1 MKDTDLFQ
9 LAMGLVPPWQVT
21 QCTFDPEQG
30 RLDISIDFVR
40 GGTFPCPECG
50 RADCKAYDTEERTW
64 RHLNFFQYETYLHA
78 RVPRVQCETCGTK
91 VVNVPW
97 ARPGS
102 GFTLLFEALIMALAG
117 QMPIRALARIVKEHD
132 TRLWRVLDHYVA
144 DVRAK
149 EDFSTVKQ
157 VGVDET
163 ASRRGQNYVSL
174 FVDLERSKVLFATE
188 GRNAATMGVFKEDLI
203 AHGGTAEA
211 ISEVCCD
218 MSPAYIS
225 GAGEHFP
232 GAQLTFDKFHIMK
245 IINGAVD
252 EVRRQERQSR
262 PELTKTRYLWL
273 KNPENLTAR
282 QVATIERLSMKRFKL
297 KTARA
302 YHLRLVFQEFW
313 SQTAEDAAA
322 FLRRWHSWAVRSRL
336 RPMRAVAATIKRHWA
351 GILRWFKSR
360 VNNGI
365 LEGINSL
372 AQAAKARARGY
383 RTAKNFIT
391 MIYLI
396 AGKLDFSLPT

>member
-1 MKDTDLFQ
+1 
-9 LAMGLVPPWQVT
+9 MGLVPPWRVT

-30 RLDISIDFVR
+30 RLDIGIDFVR
-40 GGTFPCPECG
+40 GGTFFCPECG
-50 RADCKAYDTEERTW
+50 REGCKAHDTEERIW

-78 RVPRVQCETCGTK
+78 RVPRVQCESCGIK

-132 TRLWRVLDHYVA
+132 TRLWRVLNHYVTEA
-144 DVRAK
+144 RGK
-149 EDFSTVKQ
+149 EDFSTVEQ

-174 FVDLERSKVLFATE
+174 FVDLKRSKVLFATE
-188 GRNAATMGVFKEDLI
+188 GRDAATIGVFKEDLT
-203 AHGGTAEA
+203 AHGGAAEA
-211 ISEVCCD
+211 VSEVCCD

-225 GAGEHFP
+225 GAGKHFP
-232 GAQLTFDKFHIMK
+232 QAHLTFDKFHVMK
-245 IINGAVD
+245 ILNKAVD
-252 EVRRQERQSR
+252 EVRRQERKSR

-273 KNPENLTAR
+273 KNPEKLTMR
-282 QVATIERLSMKRFKL
+282 QVATLERLSMKKLKL

-313 SQTAEDAAA
+313 SQTVAEAEA
-322 FLRRWHSWAVRSRL
+322 FLRRWYSWAVRSRL
-336 RPMRAVAATIKRHWA
+336 APMRAAAATIKRHWA
-351 GILRWFKSR
+351 GILRWFESR
-360 VNNGI
+360 VSNGI

-383 RTAKNFIT
+383 RTTKNFIT

>member
-1 MKDTDLFQ
+1 
-9 LAMGLVPPWQVT
+9 MGLVPPWQVT

-30 RLDISIDFVR
+30 RLDIGIDFVR

-50 RADCKAYDTEERTW
+50 REGCKAYDTEEHTW

-102 GFTLLFEALIMALAG
+102 GFTLLFEALIMTLAG

-132 TRLWRVLDHYVA
+132 TRLWRVLGHYVA
-144 DVRAK
+144 DARAK
-149 EDFSTVKQ
+149 EDFSTVEQ

-188 GRNAATMGVFKEDLI
+188 GRNAATIGVFKEDLI
-203 AHGGTAEA
+203 AHGGGAEA

-225 GAGEHFP
+225 GVEEHFP
-232 GAQLTFDKFHIMK
+232 QAHLTFDKFHVLK
-245 IINGAVD
+245 IINEAVD

-262 PELTKTRYLWL
+262 PELKKTRYLWL

-282 QVATIERLSMKRFKL
+282 QVATIERLSMKKFKL

-313 SQTAEDAAA
+313 SQTAEEAET

-336 RPMRAVAATIKRHWA
+336 APMRAAAATIKRHWA
-351 GILRWFKSR
+351 GILRWFESR

-372 AQAAKARARGY
+372 AQAAKTRARGY

-396 AGKLDFSLPT
+396 AGKLDFGLPT